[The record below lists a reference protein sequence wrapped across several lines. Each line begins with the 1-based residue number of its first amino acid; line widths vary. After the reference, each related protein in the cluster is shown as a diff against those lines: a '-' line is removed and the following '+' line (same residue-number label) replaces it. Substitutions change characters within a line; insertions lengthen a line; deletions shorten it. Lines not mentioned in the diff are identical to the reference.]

1 MQPTK
6 RTIGS
11 SMHLTPRSRP
21 APSAHASPIQPVR
34 DGVLASLL
42 IIAAALAASLVFY
55 LHSKDALENEVREDL
70 RRVARLAA
78 TFVDGDLHR
87 TFTHPDQEA
96 TPEYTRA
103 IEPLAR
109 IQAASEELRFVY
121 TCVLVGDEVRFVL
134 DPTEAGDSDGDG
146 TDDKSHIH
154 QVYGDASDAMLASL
168 REQKNS
174 VEDEPYTDPWGTF
187 ISGYAPF
194 YDSAGE
200 FVGVVGVDL
209 DAHRFVARIEGM
221 RRAALL
227 STSAACL
234 LGVCF
239 GWAVFLLQRRARE
252 REQRIEDM
260 VGELEVSCHDAQVA
274 VAARTAFLSTV
285 SHELRTPLN
294 GVIGMNDLLLETE
307 LDDDQR
313 ELATTVKS
321 SAHSLLTIVD
331 DVLTYSQA
339 QSGRLRID
347 AIAFDAVSAI
357 EEVVELCA
365 PRVYEKGL
373 DVAVRTTVTEL
384 PQVLGDPHRLRQV
397 VLGLLSNAI
406 KFTRQGHVLV
416 TLQATLEGDDR
427 LRLCIDVE
435 DTGIGIPADRLGE
448 IFEEFAQLDSSTT
461 RAFGGTGLGLAI
473 CRQLTQLMGG
483 RLTVT
488 SREDEGS
495 CFRLEVTLPVAP
507 EADTGP
513 VPTAQFARAK
523 ALVIVERMLPRVVLS
538 DGLARRRARVS
549 SAVNARDGAAQLDA
563 AGSTNEPFQL
573 VVADACFVDELLAL
587 NPCEGAFVVRLWS
600 GLAHEKP
607 KPITTAT
614 TVVDL
619 RKPARASVIAA
630 QYAAFVAERERI
642 GS

>member
-1 MQPTK
+1 MQST
-6 RTIGS
+6 
-11 SMHLTPRSRP
+11 RSRFSST
-21 APSAHASPIQPVR
+21 PSAAANHIQPVR
-34 DGVLASLL
+34 DGVLATLL
-42 IIAAALAASLVFY
+42 IVVAALAASLVFY

-87 TFTHPDQEA
+87 TFTHPAQEFS
-96 TPEYTRA
+96 PEYARA

-109 IQAASEELRFVY
+109 IQTASEELRFVY
-121 TCVLVGDEVRFVL
+121 TCVLVDDEVRFVL

-154 QVYGDASDAMLASL
+154 QVYGDASDAMLAAL

-174 VEDEPYTDPWGTF
+174 VEQAPYTDPWGTF

-194 YDSAGE
+194 YDGKGE

-209 DAHRFVARIEGM
+209 DAHRFVARLDGM
-221 RRAALL
+221 RRAALF
-227 STSAACL
+227 STSAACA
-234 LGVCF
+234 LGVFF
-239 GWAVFLLQRRARE
+239 GWMVYLLQRRARE
-252 REQRIEDM
+252 RELRIDDM
-260 VGELEVSCHDAQVA
+260 LGELEVSCHDAKVA

-294 GVIGMNDLLLETE
+294 GVIGMNDLLLETA

-313 ELATTVKS
+313 ELASTVKT
-321 SAHSLLTIVD
+321 SAGALLSIVD

-347 AIAFDAVSAI
+347 AIAFDAVSSI
-357 EEVVELCA
+357 EEVVEHCA

-373 DVAVRTTVTEL
+373 DIAVRTTVTDL
-384 PQVLGDPHRLRQV
+384 PQVLGDPYRLRQV

-406 KFTRQGHVLV
+406 KFTRTGHVLV

-448 IFEEFAQLDSSTT
+448 IFDEFAQLDSSTT

-488 SREDEGS
+488 SREGEGS
-495 CFRLEVTLPVAP
+495 CFRLEVALPVA
-507 EADTGP
+507 ADVDHSHG
-513 VPTAQFARAK
+513 PTAQFSNAK
-523 ALVIVERMLPRVVLS
+523 SLVIVERMLPRVVLS
-538 DGLARRRARVS
+538 DGLARRRARVV

-563 AGSTNEPFQL
+563 AGSTNEPYEL
-573 VVADACFVDELLAL
+573 VIADACFVDDLLAL
-587 NPCEGAFVVRLWS
+587 NPCEGALVVRLWS
-600 GLAHEKP
+600 GLPDEKP
-607 KPITTAT
+607 KPIATASN
-614 TVVDL
+614 VVDL

-630 QYAAFVAERERI
+630 QFAAFKVERARI
-642 GS
+642 ES

>member
-1 MQPTK
+1 MHST
-6 RTIGS
+6 RTRFS
-11 SMHLTPRSRP
+11 KAKSAPASR
-21 APSAHASPIQPVR
+21 IQPVR

-42 IIAAALAASLVFY
+42 IIAAALATSLVFY

-70 RRVARLAA
+70 RRVARLTA

-87 TFTHPDQEA
+87 TFTQPDQES
-96 TPEYTRA
+96 TPEYARA

-121 TCVLVGDEVRFVL
+121 TCVLVDDEVRFVL
-134 DPTEAGDSDGDG
+134 DPTEAGDADGDG

-154 QVYGDASDAMLASL
+154 QVYGDASDAMLTAL

-174 VEDEPYTDPWGTF
+174 VEQAPYTDAWGTF

-194 YDSAGE
+194 YDGAGE

-209 DAHRFVARIEGM
+209 DAHRFVARLEGM
-221 RRAALL
+221 RRAALF
-227 STSAACL
+227 STSAACAI
-234 LGVCF
+234 GVLF
-239 GWAVFLLQRRARE
+239 GWMVFLLQRRARE
-252 REQRIEDM
+252 REQRIEDV

-294 GVIGMNDLLLETE
+294 GVIGMNDLLLETQ

-321 SAHSLLTIVD
+321 SAAALLSIVD

-373 DVAVRTTVTEL
+373 DIAVRTTVTEL

-406 KFTRQGHVLV
+406 KFTKSGHVLV
-416 TLQATLEGDDR
+416 TLQATLEGDEQ

-435 DTGIGIPADRLGE
+435 DTGIGIPADRLNE
-448 IFEEFAQLDSSTT
+448 IFDEFAQLDSSST

-483 RLTVT
+483 KLTVT
-488 SREDEGS
+488 SREGEGS
-495 CFRLEVTLPVAP
+495 CFRLEVALPFAQ
-507 EADTGP
+507 TGDDAA
-513 VPTAQFARAK
+513 VPTAQFSGAK

-538 DGLARRRARVS
+538 DGLARRRARVA
-549 SAVNARDGAAQLDA
+549 SAVNARDGAAQLDVA
-563 AGSTNEPFQL
+563 NSTSEPYEL
-573 VVADACFVDELLAL
+573 VIADACFVEELLAR
-587 NPCEGAFVVRLWS
+587 NPCEGALVVRLWS
-600 GLAHEKP
+600 GLPDEKP
-607 KPITTAT
+607 KPLESGVTI
-614 TVVDL
+614 VDI

-630 QYAAFVAERERI
+630 QFAAFKAERARADA
-642 GS
+642 